1 MQENTGSFASLRM
14 TATAHMKIKEIR
26 EKNENELKKSLVE
39 LRNKLAKMRFDIS
52 AKQVKNHRDIRITKK
67 DIARIL
73 TISNISKA

>member
-1 MQENTGSFASLRM
+1 
-14 TATAHMKIKEIR
+14 MKIKEIR

>member
-1 MQENTGSFASLRM
+1 
-14 TATAHMKIKEIR
+14 MKIKEIR
-26 EKNENELKKSLVE
+26 EKNENELKKNLVE

-73 TISNISKA
+73 TLIRQGFGEASKAKID

>member
-1 MQENTGSFASLRM
+1 
-14 TATAHMKIKEIR
+14 MKIKEIR
-26 EKNENELKKSLVE
+26 EKSENELKKDLVE
-39 LRNKLAKMRFDIS
+39 RRNKLAKMRFDIS